1 MKPKW
6 GLFAALLLILCACG
20 HKTVNLLSIEGIE
33 IKGNN
38 SSLVETRD
46 GAVFLKNQADG
57 NNGFAIYNPVK
68 DWTPYKALRWSVE
81 NKSDKPLSLWVRV
94 FNPGINGKCY
104 KKGSPPA

>member
-33 IKGNN
+33 VKGNN

-81 NKSDKPLSLWVRV
+81 NKSDKPLGLWVRV
-94 FNPGINGKCY
+94 FNPGINDPGML
-104 KKGSPPA
+104 